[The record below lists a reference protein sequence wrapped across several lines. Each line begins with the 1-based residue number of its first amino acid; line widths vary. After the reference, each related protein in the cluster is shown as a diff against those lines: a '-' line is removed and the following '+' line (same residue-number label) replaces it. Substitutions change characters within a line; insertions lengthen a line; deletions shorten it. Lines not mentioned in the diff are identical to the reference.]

1 MNSQGLLDA
10 FHLSTNET
18 LESKNRRFR
27 EFVGLVIVAWKVSW
41 GYTWNFFKQRGGLN
55 LSRDF
60 LGGSYYCLF
69 INFLC
74 VASICNLSFMTNLLH
89 PYSLRCL
96 AAVAACGGLH
106 AMMLARTKALNSA
119 ARTP

>member
-27 EFVGLVIVAWKVSW
+27 EFVELVIVAWKVSW
-41 GYTWNFFKQRGGLN
+41 GYTWNFLKQRGDFN

-60 LGGSYYCLF
+60 LGAPIIVY
-69 INFLC
+69 
-74 VASICNLSFMTNLLH
+74 LLIF
-89 PYSLRCL
+89 Y
-96 AAVAACGGLH
+96 VFGLY
-106 AMMLARTKALNSA
+106 ATLVL
-119 ARTP
+119 

>member
-60 LGGSYYCLF
+60 WGAPIIVY
-69 INFLC
+69 
-74 VASICNLSFMTNLLH
+74 LLIT
-89 PYSLRCL
+89 YVLRL
-96 AAVAACGGLH
+96 YAALVL
-106 AMMLARTKALNSA
+106 
-119 ARTP
+119 